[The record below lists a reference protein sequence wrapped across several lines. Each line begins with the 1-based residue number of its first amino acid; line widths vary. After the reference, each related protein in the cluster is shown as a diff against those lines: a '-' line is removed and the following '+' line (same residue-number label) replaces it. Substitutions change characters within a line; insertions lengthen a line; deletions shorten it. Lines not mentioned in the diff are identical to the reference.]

1 MSEPRR
7 AVVLLGVVLLAAC
20 SGKQGSFG
28 TIDDPGKV
36 STVPQL
42 TTSTEVALNGVP
54 LNPVAGNTTTSVV
67 LGPGPV
73 TIAGTVQAPD
83 GVVPDAVV
91 QLERL
96 VGDGVATTRIATL
109 PDGTWKLEK
118 VLGGR
123 YRIRA
128 WRVPDLATAK
138 PEVLFIEEGSD
149 KPVALTLA
157 AVGGVRVDA
166 AIAPDPPVV
175 GNQANIEVRVAER
188 TVDAEG
194 VVRDTPRES
203 VSVGLGGSGAW
214 ELDSPSPTTTATD
227 GTAEFRVTCQ
237 QSGQQPLFATLA
249 DGTSYALLL
258 PACASPATTTTST
271 TERSSTTST
280 SRPRTTTTRRSTT
293 TTTEA

>member
-1 MSEPRR
+1 MTEARR
-7 AVVLLGVVLLAAC
+7 VVLVLGVVLLAAC
-20 SGKQGSFG
+20 SGKHGSFG
-28 TIDDPGKV
+28 TIEDPGEV
-36 STVPQL
+36 STIPQL
-42 TTSTEVALNGVP
+42 TTTSERDLTGVA

-83 GVVPDAVV
+83 GVVPDAIV

-96 VGDGVATTRIATL
+96 VGDGVAATRIPTL

-128 WRVPDLATAK
+128 WRVPDLATARS
-138 PEVLFIEEGSD
+138 EVLFIEDGKD
-149 KPVALTLA
+149 RPVALTLA

-166 AIAPDPPVV
+166 AVAPDPPVV

-194 VVRDTPRES
+194 VVRDAPRQG

-214 ELDSPSPTTTATD
+214 ELDSPSPTTTMAD

-249 DGTSYALLL
+249 DGSSYALLL
-258 PACASPATTTTST
+258 PACVSSGTTTTST

-280 SRPRTTTTRRSTT
+280 TRGTTTTTRSTT
-293 TTTEA
+293 STTEA